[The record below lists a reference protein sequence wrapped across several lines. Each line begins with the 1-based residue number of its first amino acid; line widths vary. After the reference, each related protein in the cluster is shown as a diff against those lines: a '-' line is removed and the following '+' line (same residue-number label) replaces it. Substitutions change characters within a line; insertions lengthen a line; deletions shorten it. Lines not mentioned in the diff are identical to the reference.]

1 MPRKRWMEAMD
12 RPQQSAARPL
22 LAPAIRPTAA
32 VLAAVCAAVTV
43 FLGAQYT
50 HQGRAGWL
58 DRAID
63 RRVRAGLGWHA
74 GLLNFVTGI
83 GDPVPV
89 TVMTVALVVA
99 CLATHRW
106 HGALLVAVAVPLA
119 SALTEFLL
127 KPLVD
132 RTMQGALSF
141 PSGHTTGMFALAGV
155 CTVLLAGPSR
165 PRTRVGWRVLL
176 GLAAYLA
183 ATAVAV
189 AMVGLGAHYF
199 TDTVAGAAVGTSV
212 VLLTALILDRLGRPA
227 PRPQSPAGQP
237 APAPAGRKLAPAE
250 FSAAGAGLRPACP
263 AHRGGWPARIGRV
276 TGSRIRCSR

>member
-32 VLAAVCAAVTV
+32 VLAAVCAAVTGV
-43 FLGAQYT
+43 LGAQYT
-50 HQGRAGWL
+50 HPGRAGWSC
-58 DRAID
+58 DE
-63 RRVRAGLGWHA
+63 

-199 TDTVAGAAVGTSV
+199 TDTAAGAAVGTSV
-212 VLLTALILDRLGRPA
+212 VLLTALILDRLGRPGPAA
-227 PRPQSPAGQP
+227 PARPAG
-237 APAPAGRKLAPAE
+237 ARACRAE
-250 FSAAGAGLRPACP
+250 VSAC
-263 AHRGGWPARIGRV
+263 
-276 TGSRIRCSR
+276 